1 MARLSLED
9 IVASNSKF
17 KNVDINKAR
26 EYYNDAMRQRNNT
39 TTLPEVIVTGKRKSI
54 NKKRINLEDINWDI
68 STPKAQ
74 NIIKQTRNNQ
84 KR

>member
-54 NKKRINLEDINWDI
+54 NKNV
-68 STPKAQ
+68 
-74 NIIKQTRNNQ
+74 
-84 KR
+84 